1 MQTHETKQDG
11 LAENKLGM
19 SEVHND
25 RGIEVREHTASTGKT
40 SYSQEVERN

>member
-1 MQTHETKQDG
+1 MHATKQDG

-25 RGIEVREHTASTGKT
+25 RGVEIREHTASTGKM
-40 SYSQEVERN
+40 SCSQEVERN